1 MAGRVVSEANVMS
14 KQNKMG
20 KQLGLLVEKNKR
32 VEFHH
37 DMQWL
42 KSELLENPDKMA
54 CIKAVAKMKVCK
66 PKEKN
71 SFDDR
76 LAGKYVERLPLRFL
90 EDIFL
95 VGKGMLTKPIM
106 RAESNR
112 PDIGKLFF
120 VA

>member
-1 MAGRVVSEANVMS
+1 MAGRAVSEANVMS

-20 KQLGLLVEKNKR
+20 KQLGLLVEQNKR

-54 CIKAVAKMKVCK
+54 GIKAVAKIKVCK

-71 SFDDR
+71 PSTTGLRASTLNVCHFDSS
-76 LAGKYVERLPLRFL
+76 KITFL
-90 EDIFL
+90 SA
-95 VGKGMLTKPIM
+95 K
-106 RAESNR
+106 AC
-112 PDIGKLFF
+112 
-120 VA
+120 